1 MKITKTNLKQYVT
14 VLFAMLIAMCLTLV
28 NPISVYAT
36 NGTNTQTQTQTQ
48 SVTGD
53 TVSTMIS
60 ASTLVDGKIH
70 YGDGSLDSILNQYLT
85 TRVTQTAMGTLAD
98 TDRTQVYYVSVGV
111 DQTTALKNIADAI
124 NARNNSTQSTE
135 EGKRQVTQV
144 GSTIIGSGFEVSAD
158 VQTGAKILSGFSGL
172 VSMILGLM
180 VVLISLGMTVFSACD
195 LAYIAF
201 PVFRNKCE
209 DMKQSGSKIG
219 TKTGSNGETKL
230 RFVTDEA
237 QYAVNAAETTESG
250 KNPFVI
256 YFSKRIASYIILAI
270 LLFIL
275 LSGRITVFTDLGV
288 KLADGIVNL
297 IGDQTK

>member
-1 MKITKTNLKQYVT
+1 MRITKTNLKQYVIA
-14 VLFAMLIAMCLTLV
+14 LFAMLIAMCLALV

-36 NGTNTQTQTQTQ
+36 GGTNTQTQSQTQ

-85 TRVTQTAMGTLAD
+85 TRVTQTVMGTLAD
-98 TDRTQVYYVSVGV
+98 ADRTQVYYVSVGV
-111 DQTTALKNIADAI
+111 DQPTALKNIADAI

-209 DMKQSGSKIG
+209 DMKQSGNKIG

-256 YFSKRIASYIILAI
+256 YFSKRILSYIILAI

>member
-36 NGTNTQTQTQTQ
+36 NSTNTQTETQTQ
-48 SVTGD
+48 SVTPSQ
-53 TVSTMIS
+53 VQLIIN
-60 ASTLVDGKIH
+60 ASELSSDGKIH

-85 TRVTQTAMGTLAD
+85 TRVTQTSMGTLSDGTA
-98 TDRTQVYYVSVGV
+98 VYYVSIGV
-111 DQTTALKNIADAI
+111 DQPTAFSNIATAM
-124 NARNNSTQSTE
+124 NARSNSTQSTE

>member
-1 MKITKTNLKQYVT
+1 MKITKTNLKQYVIA
-14 VLFAMLIAMCLTLV
+14 LFAMLIAMCLTLV
-28 NPISVYAT
+28 NPISVYAIGDT
-36 NGTNTQTQTQTQ
+36 NTQTQ
-48 SVTGD
+48 SVTEDNVRGI
-53 TVSTMIS
+53 IS

-85 TRVTQTAMGTLAD
+85 TRVTQTLIGTLSD
-98 TDRTQVYYVSVGV
+98 GTQVYYVSNGV
-111 DQTTALKNIADAI
+111 DQSTALSNIAAAI

-135 EGKRQVTQV
+135 DGKQKVAQV
-144 GSTIIGSGFEVSAD
+144 GSTITGSGFEVGAD

-172 VSMILGLM
+172 VSMVLGLM

-256 YFSKRIASYIILAI
+256 YFSKRILSYIILAI

-275 LSGRITVFTDLGV
+275 LTGRITVFTDLGV

-297 IGDQTK
+297 IADQTSTS

>member
-1 MKITKTNLKQYVT
+1 MKITKTNLKQYVI

-36 NGTNTQTQTQTQ
+36 DTGTQAQ
-48 SVTGD
+48 SVTSNEVLG
-53 TVSTMIS
+53 IIG
-60 ASTLVDGKIH
+60 ASSLVDGKIH

-85 TRVTQTAMGTLAD
+85 TKATQTSMGTLSD
-98 TDRTQVYYVSVGV
+98 GTTVYYVSTGV
-111 DQTTALKNIADAI
+111 DKPTALSNIAAAV

-135 EGKRQVTQV
+135 DGKQKVAQV
-144 GSTIIGSGFEVSAD
+144 GSTITGSGFEVGAD

-172 VSMILGLM
+172 VSMVLGLM

-256 YFSKRIASYIILAI
+256 YFSKRILSYIILAI

-275 LSGRITVFTDLGV
+275 LTGRITVFTDLGV

-297 IGDQTK
+297 IADQTNMAK

>member
-1 MKITKTNLKQYVT
+1 MKITKTNLKQYVIA
-14 VLFAMLIAMCLTLV
+14 LFVMLTAMCLTLV
-28 NPISVYAT
+28 NPISVYAIGDT
-36 NGTNTQTQTQTQ
+36 NTQTQ
-48 SVTGD
+48 SVTADNVRGI
-53 TVSTMIS
+53 IS
-60 ASTLVDGKIH
+60 ASTLVDGTIH
-70 YGDGSLDSILNQYLT
+70 YGDGALDSILNQYLT
-85 TRVTQTAMGTLAD
+85 TRVTQALVGTLSD
-98 TDRTQVYYVSVGV
+98 GTHVYYVSTGV
-111 DQTTALKNIADAI
+111 DQPTALSNIADAI

-135 EGKRQVTQV
+135 EGKKKVEQV
-144 GSTIIGSGFEVSAD
+144 GSTITGSGFEVGAD

-172 VSMILGLM
+172 VSMVLGLM

-256 YFSKRIASYIILAI
+256 YFSKRILSYIILAI

-275 LSGRITVFTDLGV
+275 LTGRITVFTDLGV

-297 IGDQTK
+297 IADQTSTS

>member
-1 MKITKTNLKQYVT
+1 MKITKTNLKQYVI

-28 NPISVYAT
+28 NPINVYAT
-36 NGTNTQTQTQTQ
+36 DTGTQAQ
-48 SVTGD
+48 SVTSDQVLGI
-53 TVSTMIS
+53 IS
-60 ASTLVDGKIH
+60 ASALSEGKIH

-85 TRVTQTAMGTLAD
+85 TRVTQTLMGTLSD
-98 TDRTQVYYVSVGV
+98 GTQVYYVSTGV
-111 DQTTALKNIADAI
+111 DQPTALSNIAAAM

-135 EGKRQVTQV
+135 DGKQKVAQV
-144 GSTIIGSGFEVSAD
+144 GSTITGSGFEVGAD

-172 VSMILGLM
+172 VSMVLGLM
-180 VVLISLGMTVFSACD
+180 VVLISLGMTIFSACD

-209 DMKQSGSKIG
+209 DMKQSGSRIG

-256 YFSKRIASYIILAI
+256 YFSKRILSYIILAI

-275 LSGRITVFTDLGV
+275 LTGRITVFTDLGV

-297 IGDQTK
+297 IADQTSTS